1 MMKKN
6 TGRPPK
12 LPVSERTTITMK
24 VNADVKRKIISQAQA
39 FDMTITEYVCML
51 VERDTA
57 S

>member
-1 MMKKN
+1 MKKN

-12 LPVSERTTITMK
+12 FPSGERTTITMK
-24 VNADVKRKIISQAQA
+24 IDADVKRKIITQAQA

-51 VERDTA
+51 VERDIT

>member
-24 VNADVKRKIISQAQA
+24 VDADVKRKIISQAQA

>member
-1 MMKKN
+1 MKKN

-12 LPVSERTTITMK
+12 LPVGERTTITMK
-24 VNADVKRKIISQAQA
+24 IDADVKRKIISQAQA

-51 VERDTA
+51 IERDIA